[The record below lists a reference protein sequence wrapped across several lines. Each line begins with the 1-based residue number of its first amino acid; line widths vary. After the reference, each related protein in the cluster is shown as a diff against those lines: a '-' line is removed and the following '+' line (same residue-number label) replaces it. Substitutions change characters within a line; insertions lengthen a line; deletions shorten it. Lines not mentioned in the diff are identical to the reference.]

1 MIGYSVDEIR
11 EKVKEI
17 ADGMDAKAQR
27 VEELKASVLIDRGR
41 LEELKN
47 LHNIMIEAEKEEVEK
62 KAKPKARVK
71 K

>member
-1 MIGYSVDEIR
+1 MIGYSVEEIR
-11 EKVKEI
+11 EKVQKI

-27 VEELKASVLIDRGR
+27 VEELKASMLMDRGR

-47 LHNIMIEAEKEEVEK
+47 FHNLLIEAEKEEEK
-62 KAKPKARVK
+62 PKRKAKAK